1 MTFDIVDPLIL
12 KTLYS
17 LSFEDFAL
25 FFFLCLLPLRFS
37 LLNFTILIFIS
48 KKIFIIYLTVPGL
61 ICSTWY
67 FCCSIWDLVP
77 WPGLEPALGAWS
89 LSHWTTR
96 EVPMLIFF
104 DVPSLPN
111 SWFLLYGLSK
121 KAHLTLGLQPQSLC
135 WNRVLTK
142 YCIIISKLIC
152 LNLFLF
158 FFFWP
163 HHTACGILVPW
174 PGTEP
179 ASLAMKA

>member
-77 WPGLEPALGAWS
+77 
-89 LSHWTTR
+89 
-96 EVPMLIFF
+96 
-104 DVPSLPN
+104 
-111 SWFLLYGLSK
+111 
-121 KAHLTLGLQPQSLC
+121 
-135 WNRVLTK
+135 
-142 YCIIISKLIC
+142 
-152 LNLFLF
+152 
-158 FFFWP
+158 
-163 HHTACGILVPW
+163 
-174 PGTEP
+174 
-179 ASLAMKA
+179 